1 MEKTIKL
8 GECYLMLHH
17 HGNCRRLAGC
27 VGARVNSLSE
37 LVIQRRDDGLP
48 ICTYVKKEEFLLSFE
63 AIKLFI
69 GGFQYFHSNNKN
81 SNGKM
86 SALFRC
92 RQSAAIKTP

>member
-37 LVIQRRDDGLP
+37 LVIQRRDGPP
-48 ICTYVKKEEFLLSFE
+48 ICTYVKKEVFL
-63 AIKLFI
+63 IRLFVV
-69 GGFQYFHSNNKN
+69 F
-81 SNGKM
+81 
-86 SALFRC
+86 
-92 RQSAAIKTP
+92 